1 MSMLVKDFERIY
13 LILQL
18 FTDGHASLWT
28 VAEKLRCV
36 SKWLVCTLVCLVVTS
51 GVWRICSGFRRS
63 KPLTLCRPLY
73 ALGLDACL

>member
-13 LILQL
+13 LILQ